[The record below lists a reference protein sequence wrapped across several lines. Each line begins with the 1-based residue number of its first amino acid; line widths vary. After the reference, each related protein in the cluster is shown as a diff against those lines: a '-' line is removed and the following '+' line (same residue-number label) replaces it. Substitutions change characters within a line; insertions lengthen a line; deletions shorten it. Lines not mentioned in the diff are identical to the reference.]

1 MMFGG
6 PNNYK
11 GRKMHE
17 SHKHMPITKKEFD
30 GVWRHMEMAYKKHK
44 VSEEL
49 IKEVKVVVYST
60 FGEIV
65 NK

>member
-1 MMFGG
+1 M
-6 PNNYK
+6 
-11 GRKMHE
+11 RE

-30 GVWRHMEMAYKKHK
+30 GVWRHMEMAYRKHK
-44 VSEEL
+44 VSEDL
-49 IKEVKVVVYST
+49 VREVKEVVYST

>member
-11 GRKMHE
+11 GRTMPE

-30 GVWRHMEMAYKKHK
+30 GVWRHMEMAYRKHK
-44 VSEEL
+44 ISEDL
-49 IKEVKVVVYST
+49 IK
-60 FGEIV
+60 
-65 NK
+65 